1 MRLRVPGWRKRIP
14 ARSVFTSIFGIII
27 FAGCAHTRT
36 QTTVPEP
43 GVLTLSPKE
52 EATLEQ
58 RVDGLTHYAV
68 GIADELNNRPKQ
80 ATDQF
85 LAAAQ
90 ADPNEEGLVLEVAR
104 RLIREQRNKDAIALL
119 QKASARPNP
128 PGSTFALLGLAYIQA
143 GDTNLAIAANQQS
156 IKKAPDNLAGY
167 QNLSTLHLQTGRT
180 NEALAV
186 LDHAANRTNASPEFL
201 LGAADLLLRYNRQQI
216 LSEDATRE
224 KILRLLDA
232 AASQNPENPLVMQR
246 IADLYL
252 LNGAPERSEPLYEAL
267 LKKYPSIPGL
277 RERLAN
283 IYIRGDKN
291 EKAARLLEEIQKD
304 NPTDPSTYFFL
315 GSIAYEAK
323 DYEKAAESYET
334 ALRLNPDFE
343 PLYYDLAGV
352 QIARKQPEEAL
363 QLLDKARNKFKLTFT
378 LEFYT
383 GIAQA
388 ELENWPEALS
398 HLTSA
403 ELIAKTSEPIRLNHV
418 FYYQLG
424 SVYERSGNVP
434 DAVKALRK
442 ALELSPEYAE
452 ALNYLGYMWAE
463 RGENLDE
470 ARSMLQRAVEL
481 EPNSAAILDSYAWV
495 LFKLGQPKEA
505 LVPMTKAI
513 QLSKEPDP
521 TLFDHLGDIQ
531 AALKEVEKARE
542 AYTRSLAAKPD
553 EKVKQKLDTLLPR

>member
-1 MRLRVPGWRKRIP
+1 M
-14 ARSVFTSIFGIII
+14 AESE
-27 FAGCAHTRT
+27 A
-36 QTTVPEP
+36 

-52 EATLEQ
+52 EAKLEQ

-68 GIADELNNRPKQ
+68 GISDELNNRTKE

-85 LAAAQ
+85 LEAAM
-90 ADPNEEGLVLEVAR
+90 ADLNEEGLVLEVAR
-104 RLIREQRNKDAIALL
+104 RLIREQRNKQAIALL
-119 QKASARPNP
+119 QKAGARPNP

-143 GDTNLAIAANQQS
+143 GETNLAIAANEQS
-156 IKKAPDNLAGY
+156 VKNAPDNLAGY

-186 LDHAANRTNASPEFL
+186 LDQAATRTNASPEFL
-201 LGAADLLLRYNRQQI
+201 LGAADLLLRSSRQQI
-216 LSEDATRE
+216 LSEDVAKE

-232 AASQNPENPLVMQR
+232 AANQSPENPLVMQR

-283 IYIRGDKN
+283 IYIRGNKN
-291 EKAARLLEEIQKD
+291 DKAASLLKEIQKE

-323 DYEKAAESYET
+323 DYDKAAESYET

-363 QLLDKARNKFKLTFT
+363 QLLDKARNKFKMSFT

-388 ELENWPEALS
+388 ELENWPEALA

-403 ELIAKTSEPIRLNHV
+403 ELIAKTSEPIRLNHI

-424 SVYERSGNVP
+424 SAYERSGNTP

-442 ALELSPEYAE
+442 ALELSPDYAE

-470 ARSMLQRAVEL
+470 ARSMLQRAVGL
-481 EPNSAAILDSYAWV
+481 EPDNAAILDSYAWV
-495 LFKLGQPKEA
+495 LFKLGQAKEA
-505 LVPMTKAI
+505 LEPMSKAI
-513 QLSKEPDP
+513 QLSKEADA

-531 AALKEVEKARE
+531 AALKEIEKARE
-542 AYTRSLAAKPD
+542 SYARSLAAKPD

>member
-1 MRLRVPGWRKRIP
+1 MRLRAPGWRKRIP
-14 ARSVFTSIFGIII
+14 ARTFLASTFGLSL
-27 FAGCAHTRT
+27 FVGCAHTGSHT
-36 QTTVPEP
+36 SVPEP
-43 GVLTLSPKE
+43 GVLALSPRDEAKFE
-52 EATLEQ
+52 E

-68 GIADELNNRPKQ
+68 GISEELNNRPKE

-85 LAAAQ
+85 LEAAM
-90 ADPNEEGLVLEVAR
+90 ADLQEEGLVLEVSR
-104 RLIREQRNKDAIALL
+104 RLIREQRNNEAISLL
-119 QKASARPNP
+119 QKSAAQPNP
-128 PGSTFALLGLAYIQA
+128 PGSTFALLGLAYIQS
-143 GDTNLAIAANQQS
+143 GETNLAMEANQQS
-156 IKKAPDNLAGY
+156 IQKAPDNLAGY
-167 QNLSTLHLQTGRT
+167 QNLSTLLIQTGKT
-180 NEALAV
+180 NEAVAV
-186 LDHAANRTNASPEFL
+186 LDRATHRTNASPEFL
-201 LGAADLLLRYNRQQI
+201 LGTADLLLRYNRQQI
-216 LSEDATRE
+216 LSDDATKE

-232 AASQNPENPLVMQR
+232 AAVQNPENPLVLQR

-252 LNGAPERSEPLYEAL
+252 LNGAPERSEPLYEVL
-267 LKKYPSIPGL
+267 LKKYPAIPGL

-283 IYIRGDKN
+283 IYIRSDKN
-291 EKAARLLEEIQKD
+291 DKAAKLLEEIQKD

-323 DYEKAAESYET
+323 DYDKAAESYET

-352 QIARKQPEEAL
+352 QVARKQPEEAL
-363 QLLDKARNKFKLTFT
+363 QLLDKARNKFKLNFT

-383 GIAQA
+383 GIAHA
-388 ELENWPEALS
+388 ELENWPEALA

-403 ELIAKTSEPIRLNHV
+403 ELIAKTSEPHRLNQM

-424 SVYERSGNVP
+424 SAYERSGNVP

-442 ALELSPEYAE
+442 ALELSPDYAE

-470 ARSMLQRAVEL
+470 ARSMLQRAVAL
-481 EPNSAAILDSYAWV
+481 EPNNAAILDSYAWV
-495 LFKLGQPKEA
+495 LFKIGQAKEA
-505 LVPMTKAI
+505 LEPMNKAI
-513 QLSKEPDP
+513 RLSKEADP
-521 TLFDHLGDIQ
+521 TLFEHLGDIQ
-531 AALKEVEKARE
+531 AALKDVEKARD